1 MDYAYSTLDHIE
13 IFFQNSLAYPV
24 SYEDNGIIPKQGTL
38 AFPNPYRI
46 EGTGVTV
53 SNITIGSSAQII
65 WPIEGDYTPI
75 IGVFF
80 TDGTN
85 KTYTGSDVVLHVY
98 PKEQLTQID
107 TERTSLEASQ
117 ASLKL
122 SEAVFILG
130 SLSILAVVIQ
140 ILDHS
145 ETNGKYTE
153 NATNNQCKCPYIEQH
168 KASQFADIK
177 KKHK

>member
-1 MDYAYSTLDHIE
+1 MDYAYNTLDHVE

-38 AFPNPYRI
+38 NFPNPYRLG
-46 EGTGVTV
+46 GTGTIV
-53 SNITIGSSAQII
+53 SNISVGSSAQVI

-80 TDGTN
+80 LDGTN
-85 KTYTGSDVVLHVY
+85 KTYTGSDVVIHVY
-98 PKEQLTQID
+98 PAEQLTQID
-107 TERTSLEASQ
+107 TERASLESSQ

-130 SLSILAVVIQ
+130 SISILAVIIQ

-145 ETNGKYTE
+145 ETDCKYTKKT
-153 NATNNQCKCPYIEQH
+153 TNTQDKQSEVKQETPDYCV
-168 KASQFADIK
+168 
-177 KKHK
+177 